1 MIKDYVVEFKLPSDS
16 SLFIRHATN
25 TCARNAREAIAN
37 VRPHIPDAF
46 DFTADLGVVMLYG
59 SPWATFDATRG
70 AECAPADPAEQ
81 AASLDFYIEENQQEP
96 TP

>member
-37 VRPHIPDAF
+37 VRPHIPGAF
-46 DFTADLGVVMLYG
+46 NFTADLGVVMLYG

-81 AASLDFYIEENQQEP
+81 AASLSQQEP